1 MVSFISK
8 ARETMLAA
16 AVGAAVA
23 GFATAQQPSGV
34 RAEEIEEVRATVT
47 DVDKE
52 QRLVTMRRPDGRE
65 ITVEAGEEVR
75 NFDQIHVGDTVVAR
89 FFEGLAAE
97 VTAAP
102 PGATPALVATDRAAV
117 GARPG
122 AALAV
127 VYTAVVEIESV
138 DAAKS
143 LVKFT
148 DVEGRR
154 RELAVQRPE
163 MQEFVATLK
172 PGDRVMVTYGS
183 GLAIDLEPAN

>member
-1 MVSFISK
+1 M
-8 ARETMLAA
+8 
-16 AVGAAVA
+16 
-23 GFATAQQPSGV
+23 
-34 RAEEIEEVRATVT
+34 
-47 DVDKE
+47 
-52 QRLVTMRRPDGRE
+52 
-65 ITVEAGEEVR
+65 
-75 NFDQIHVGDTVVAR
+75 
-89 FFEGLAAE
+89 
-97 VTAAP
+97 
-102 PGATPALVATDRAAV
+102 
-117 GARPG
+117 
-122 AALAV
+122 AV